1 MIVYKAKN
9 KLNNKCYIGKTTKSL
24 EERMDQH
31 IKHSEK
37 GKSKFFKALK
47 SYGADNFEWEIIY
60 TAETLT
66 ELDEQEKYY
75 IKLYDSI
82 NEGYNMVEGGTGGY
96 NEYAVIANRK
106 KRKGKSYEEIY
117 SSNYIISEIKNNL
130 SKNMIE
136 HNKVYGFNNMNKER
150 RTEIARIGA
159 YAKAETGYT
168 HSEETRK
175 KISEAQKGITHME
188 RYGEDGAKL
197 ASQKISEATKKA
209 MKKVNWDEL
218 MQKALDSRKKYWNA
232 KHEQDRERILELLNK
247 GVLVKNIMAELN
259 ISAPTYY
266 ARVGELKNMGKL

>member
-24 EERMDQH
+24 EERMGQH

-60 TAETLT
+60 TAKTLN
-66 ELDEQEKYY
+66 ELDEKEKYY

-82 NEGYNMVEGGTGGY
+82 NDGYNMVEGGTGGY
-96 NEYAVIANRK
+96 NEYAVRANKK
-106 KRKGKSYEEIY
+106 KRAGKRWEEIY
-117 SSNYIISEIKNNL
+117 SNNGLSVMKDAVKKFNQGGINYTRSL
-130 SKNMIE
+130 SKEELSEMGKRMNRIRNM
-136 HNKVYGFNNMNKER
+136 KKW
-150 RTEIARIGA
+150 
-159 YAKAETGYT
+159 T

-175 KISEAQKGITHME
+175 KMSEAQKGITNVE

-197 ASQKISEATKKA
+197 ASQKISEATKEA

-218 MQKALDSRKKYWNA
+218 MQKALDGRKKYWNA
-232 KHEQDRERILELLNK
+232 KHERDRERILELLNK

-259 ISAPTYY
+259 ISSPTYY
-266 ARVGELKNMGKL
+266 ARVDELKNMGKL

>member
-24 EERMDQH
+24 EERMGQH

-60 TAETLT
+60 TAETLN
-66 ELDEQEKYY
+66 ELDEKEKYY

-117 SSNYIISEIKNNL
+117 SKEGLAVMKLVRENFGKIGVDYLRSL
-130 SKNMIE
+130 S
-136 HNKVYGFNNMNKER
+136 KER
-150 RTEIARIGA
+150 RTEIARMGA

-197 ASQKISEATKKA
+197 ASKKISEATKEA

-247 GVLVKNIMAELN
+247 RVLVKNIMAELN

-266 ARVGELKNMGKL
+266 ARVDELKSMGKL